1 MKNKKT
7 PEQKRRS
14 RHKRIIKGLVVQG
27 KEMYWNRSKSEI
39 ACEFMSDDYPS
50 EKEYVIAYVLINY
63 HGTETQEETIR
74 MIKGIYYKIEKQ
86 YWRKQSR
93 W

>member
-1 MKNKKT
+1 MKKKKK
-7 PEQKRRS
+7 PEQNKRS
-14 RHKRIIKGLVVQG
+14 KNKRIIKGLVVHG
-27 KEMYWNRSKSEI
+27 KEMYRNRSKSEI
-39 ACEFMSDDYPS
+39 ACEYICDDYLS

-86 YWRKQSR
+86 Y
-93 W
+93 